1 MNADNMVGRTVAGY
15 HLAEYIGEGGTATVY
30 RAEHPERGR
39 AAVKILRPR
48 LAQDPIAVK
57 RFLREAEYGAR
68 VSIPTSSRPTT
79 TAPPTDCTTWRSS
92 GPQGEPLAEF
102 INRSG
107 QVAPPLVAT
116 IVEQLGA
123 ALGGAHKAGI
133 IHRDLKPA
141 NIMYDPA
148 TQTAKLLDFG
158 IARDAELNPE
168 ERLTRA
174 GFFVGTLQ
182 YVAPETLSGELVNEQ
197 ADVYSLATIA
207 YYLLTQELPFT
218 GKSPRELFQQLLTQA
233 PVPLNQAVKGLRFPG
248 ADRGGGHAWAGA
260 GSDQAFQDGGR
271 IRHGVVHGGTA
282 GRGKARLPGLAVRQG
297 RGVSDADQL
306 RRLLLERSVR
316 RGDFVLASGQRSSY
330 YIDCRLTTMSAEGQV
345 LIGRLG
351 LAAIRRRAGGR
362 AAIGGL
368 TMGADPVAYAIAA
381 ASWGTARGHRRLQRA
396 EGSEGPRHWAS

>member
-30 RAEHPERGR
+30 RAENAERGR

-68 VSIPTSSRPTT
+68 VKHPNIVQTYDYGATDGLHYLALEW
-79 TAPPTDCTTWRSS
+79 AP
-92 GPQGEPLAEF
+92 GEPLAEF

-107 QVAPPLVAT
+107 KIAPTLVAT

-123 ALGGAHKAGI
+123 ALGSAHKAGI

-182 YVAPETLSGELVNEQ
+182 YVAPETLSGELVSEQ

-207 YYLLTQELPFT
+207 YYMLTQELPFT

-248 ADRGGGHAWAGA
+248 PIEAAVMHGLDRDLAKRSKTVDEFAA
-260 GSDQAFQDGGR
+260 ELC
-271 IRHGVVHGGTA
+271 T
-282 GRGKARLPGLAVRQG
+282 AVRQG
-297 RGVSDADQL
+297 GAKRGFL
-306 RRLLLERSVR
+306 
-316 RGDFVLASGQRSSY
+316 SS
-330 YIDCRLTTMSAEGQV
+330 LFGKGE
-345 LIGRLG
+345 
-351 LAAIRRRAGGR
+351 
-362 AAIGGL
+362 
-368 TMGADPVAYAIAA
+368 
-381 ASWGTARGHRRLQRA
+381 
-396 EGSEGPRHWAS
+396 

>member
-1 MNADNMVGRTVAGY
+1 MNTDNMVGRTVAGY

-30 RAEHPERGR
+30 RADHAERGR

-68 VSIPTSSRPTT
+68 VQHPNIVQTYDYG
-79 TAPPTDCTTWRSS
+79 ATDGLHYLALEWA
-92 GPQGEPLAEF
+92 QGEPLAEF

-123 ALGGAHKAGI
+123 ALACAHKAGI

-148 TQTAKLLDFG
+148 TQKAKLLDFG

-207 YYLLTQELPFT
+207 YYMLTTELPFT
-218 GKSPRELFQQLLTQA
+218 GKSPRELFQQLLTQT
-233 PVPLNQAVKGLRFPG
+233 PVPLNQAVKGLRVPPAIEAAVMRGLERDLTKRSKTVDEF
-248 ADRGGGHAWAGA
+248 ATELCTAIRQGGGK
-260 GSDQAFQDGGR
+260 
-271 IRHGVVHGGTA
+271 
-282 GRGKARLPGLAVRQG
+282 RG
-297 RGVSDADQL
+297 
-306 RRLLLERSVR
+306 
-316 RGDFVLASGQRSSY
+316 FLASLFGK
-330 YIDCRLTTMSAEGQV
+330 
-345 LIGRLG
+345 
-351 LAAIRRRAGGR
+351 GG
-362 AAIGGL
+362 
-368 TMGADPVAYAIAA
+368 
-381 ASWGTARGHRRLQRA
+381 
-396 EGSEGPRHWAS
+396 E

>member
-30 RAEHPERGR
+30 RAENADRGR

-68 VSIPTSSRPTT
+68 VKHPNIVQTYDYGATDGLHYLALEW
-79 TAPPTDCTTWRSS
+79 AP
-92 GPQGEPLAEF
+92 GEPLAEF

-107 QVAPPLVAT
+107 KISPPLVAT

-123 ALGGAHKAGI
+123 ALGSAHKAGI

-141 NIMYDPA
+141 NIMYDPG

-182 YVAPETLSGELVNEQ
+182 YVAPETLSGELVSEQ

-207 YYLLTQELPFT
+207 YYMLTQELPFT
-218 GKSPRELFQQLLTQA
+218 GKSPRELFQQLLTQP
-233 PVPLNQAVKGLRFPG
+233 PVPLNQAVKGLRFP
-248 ADRGGGHAWAGA
+248 APIEAAVMRGLERDLAKRSKTVDEFA
-260 GSDQAFQDGGR
+260 
-271 IRHGVVHGGTA
+271 TE
-282 GRGKARLPGLAVRQG
+282 LCTAVRQG
-297 RGVSDADQL
+297 GAKRGFL
-306 RRLLLERSVR
+306 
-316 RGDFVLASGQRSSY
+316 SS
-330 YIDCRLTTMSAEGQV
+330 LFGK
-345 LIGRLG
+345 
-351 LAAIRRRAGGR
+351 GG
-362 AAIGGL
+362 
-368 TMGADPVAYAIAA
+368 
-381 ASWGTARGHRRLQRA
+381 
-396 EGSEGPRHWAS
+396 E